1 VILTQCDVLDEIA
14 DQLRPEHFSVEA
26 LQNIYKVALR
36 LHHEGRE
43 PGPLTISAA
52 LGNDRDRGYMTA
64 LVARSREYLAEGP
77 DHSVPAL
84 AKEVIDLASRRALLE
99 AADKVRA
106 LAASPSEVIPTLE
119 LQAKLEAVVVGVPV
133 QMTRPLK
140 TAGELALETFA
151 AAEKIYETGIEPGVR
166 SGFPPFDQLVGPMM
180 PGDLIVI
187 GGSTS
192 MGKTALAQQLAFEVS
207 AGKYV
212 LVNSMEMSA
221 RQWNDRYI
229 SQLTGI
235 PVEVLEVGPYTA
247 REFDKIETARAEVL
261 DHLKMVISDQKGM
274 TPAMI
279 MSNARRVR
287 RRFGLDL
294 LVLDHLQFIKPNN
307 PKKEGPEA
315 IAEVVADIK
324 HMAQLLEVP
333 VILVS
338 HLNRD
343 TNKRDQ
349 FRPVLSDL
357 FGSSAIEKDAD
368 CVVFVHRL
376 HYWLQRAGCPKD
388 KDEETWAA
396 EMAAIERDAEI
407 IIAKRR
413 RGRGAGSVKVGWD
426 PEKTLFY
433 SLW

>member
-14 DQLRPEHFSVEA
+14 DQLKPEHFSVEA

-64 LVARSREYLAEGP
+64 LVARSKEYLDEGP
-77 DHSVPAL
+77 EHSVPAL
-84 AKEVIDLASRRALLE
+84 AKEVIDLAHRRALLE

-106 LAASPSEVIPTLE
+106 LAASPSEVIPTPE
-119 LQAKLEAVVVGVPV
+119 LQAKLEAVVVGMPVPAV
-133 QMTRPLK
+133 RPLK

-192 MGKTALAQQLAFEVS
+192 MGKSALAAQIAFEV
-207 AGKYV
+207 AATKNV

-229 SQLTGI
+229 AQLTGI

-247 REFDKIETARAEVL
+247 KEFDKIETARTEVL

-279 MSNARRVR
+279 MSNARRVK

-307 PKKEGPEA
+307 PKKEGADA
-315 IAEVVADIK
+315 IADVVADVK

-333 VILVS
+333 IILVS
-338 HLNRD
+338 HLNRESS
-343 TNKRDQ
+343 KRDNY
-349 FRPVLSDL
+349 RPVLSDL
-357 FGSSAIEKDAD
+357 FGSSAIEKDSD
-368 CVVFVHRL
+368 CVLFVHRL
-376 HYWLQRAGCPKD
+376 AYWLERAGPK
-388 KDEETWAA
+388 KDEDPIAWQ
-396 EMAAIERDAEI
+396 AAIDAIRNDAELI
-407 IIAKRR
+407 LAKRR
-413 RGRGAGSVKVGWD
+413 RGRGAGSVSVGWD
-426 PEKTLFY
+426 ESKTSFY
-433 SLW
+433 TL